1 MNKEKYLI
9 EKINILDLAEKIITK
24 LEKNSLY
31 FVEDIWKLRRVDLK
45 NMNFSNEEINKII
58 IQLQLKGLDVNKKI
72 Y

>member
-9 EKINILDLAEKIITK
+9 EKINILDLPEKMITK

-45 NMNFSNEEINKII
+45 NMNFFNEEINKII

>member
-9 EKINILDLAEKIITK
+9 EKINILDLPEKIITK

>member
-9 EKINILDLAEKIITK
+9 EKINILDLPEKIITK

-45 NMNFSNEEINKII
+45 NMNFFNEEINKII